1 MKPGDKKAL
10 QREILLGF
18 WKIHVLH
25 HAAQGPVVG
34 QWMMQEL
41 RRHGY
46 DVSPGTIYPL
56 LARLE
61 ERGWLRCDTDPA
73 GGLRARKDYSLTES
87 GREALAF
94 LKRQIEE
101 LYLEVVADTKKG
113 TSADDGGP

>member
-1 MKPGDKKAL
+1 MNADDTKAL

-18 WKIHVLH
+18 WKAHILY

-46 DVSPGTIYPL
+46 EVSPGTIYPL

-61 ERGWLRCDTDPA
+61 ERGWLSCTIDPH
-73 GGLRARKDYSLTES
+73 GGPRARKEYYLTGR
-87 GREALAF
+87 GREVLV
-94 LKRQIEE
+94 LLRSQIQE
-101 LYLEVVADTKKG
+101 LYREVVL
-113 TSADDGGP
+113 